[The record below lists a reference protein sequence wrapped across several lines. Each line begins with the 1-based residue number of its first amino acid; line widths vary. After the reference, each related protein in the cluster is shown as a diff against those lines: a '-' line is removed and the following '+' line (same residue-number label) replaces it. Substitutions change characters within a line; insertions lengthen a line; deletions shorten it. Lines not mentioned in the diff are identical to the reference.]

1 MKKILALALAAVMLC
16 GCKAGTFPLEKNSSE
31 MPEIVFVCE
40 TTYCRDNDED
50 EAAYL
55 MTLWDKN
62 GSYYRTDYAPFCT
75 LPFDRLIEEF
85 SSGDEHFTKLPQTC
99 EISELKEQYKTIC
112 ALAKKDDFALD
123 YPEML
128 PDVEAATT
136 SWYGLCYIDG
146 ELCPVMFRQNTQMT
160 DIGANDKRANELYEW
175 YRNAVKAE

>member
-1 MKKILALALAAVMLC
+1 MKKIPALLLAAVMLC

-40 TTYCRDNDED
+40 TTYCRDSDE

-146 ELCPVMFRQNTQMT
+146 ELCSVMFRQNTQMT
-160 DIGANDKRANELYEW
+160 DIGSNNKRADKVYEW